1 MHILSNFNN
10 ITIIEIQHDR
20 YFNDFTS
27 PECAKSGAIIEET
40 IILSPGPLKF
50 PATMLDQ
57 LRKLGLVVEIDDTVI
72 YLREPFTASTSG
84 VALTPE
90 QAKVLTHMERKTV
103 NFSIK
108 MLCNWSDGSFGEL

>member
-1 MHILSNFNN
+1 M
-10 ITIIEIQHDR
+10 
-20 YFNDFTS
+20 
-27 PECAKSGAIIEET
+27 PEFAKAGAIIDET

-72 YLREPFTASTSG
+72 YLREPFTAATSG

-90 QAKVLTHMERKTV
+90 QAKILAHMERKTV
-103 NFSIK
+103 LFTIK
-108 MLCNWSDGSFGEL
+108 LLCDWTDGSFEEL